1 MMREPV
7 SSYGF
12 PSLSILP
19 YDYQLHRR
27 VLILVVIVDSPIVSL
42 DEASV
47 DLAPRL
53 AVFFS

>member
-1 MMREPV
+1 MRDRRKQLWFFRVCP
-7 SSYGF
+7 
-12 PSLSILP
+12 ILP
-19 YDYQLHRR
+19 YDIVAPR
-27 VLILVVIVDSPIVSL
+27 VMILVVIVDSPIVSL